1 MNRTSNTFVNFLV
14 IGYAF
19 VIILVALSAGI
30 FFNYEQ
36 KIATSFKTYTYN
48 SDFQKNVNNLF
59 NAATQRSILMVRMIN
74 TRDTFMIDDLQMQ
87 MHSHERAVNMN
98 LIKLESV
105 ATTKRQKELLALAR
119 KIMGQ
124 NKEYQDEVYNLIIDD
139 RRAIALRQLVD
150 VTLPTQRNVFE
161 ILNRLKV
168 DYESAATASQIE
180 FADLIADM
188 RNMILMVALP
198 IILSLLT
205 IALLSIRKLK
215 RFSKSQQELLE
226 NLENIVHN
234 RTQELLL
241 DRQLMH
247 NLNEAI
253 GIFDQN
259 DQLQITNKKL
269 SQLLTE
275 SAVKRHDTIW
285 QILADLFIN
294 LNMEDIRNQLQSHQS
309 WRGEAA
315 IKATSQ
321 KFVII
326 DIACIQDQNLPE
338 EYFSIIVTDIS
349 ELKHI
354 QNRLEFTANYDEVT
368 QLPNRHFFNKKVQ
381 NLIEQFPNTSFH
393 LFYMDLDDFKW
404 VNDHLGHA
412 AGDHFLKQVGSSFK
426 ENLSS
431 EQFLARLG
439 GDEFVVIIQENLE
452 PYQLGKLAAQL
463 LNSLKNVNKSHHA
476 EHEIGC
482 SIGIASYPS
491 HGHTAES
498 LLKCADYA
506 MYQAKKS
513 GRNQYCMFSH
523 QLNEELNYRHEL
535 EQNLRNAVKQK
546 GFEVHYQPQY
556 SLDGLKLVG
565 AEALVRW
572 NDKGRAISPDEF
584 IPLAENFGLINDIGE
599 FVFETAAKQLQAW
612 SKKPHE
618 LPRIAI
624 NASSTQLLA
633 GNFGHFVEKV
643 IEENKLSAKQID
655 IEVTESVMMKNIEKN
670 SSPDSNCLSLLQSKG
685 LEISIDDFGTGYSSL
700 SYIKHLNI
708 DRIKIDK
715 SFIDDIEFKR
725 EARFIVEAII
735 KMGHSLGLKVLAEGI
750 ETPNQLDI
758 LKQLDCDEG
767 QGFLFSKPLP
777 ADKFELKCLS

>member
-1 MNRTSNTFVNFLV
+1 M
-14 IGYAF
+14 
-19 VIILVALSAGI
+19 
-30 FFNYEQ
+30 
-36 KIATSFKTYTYN
+36 
-48 SDFQKNVNNLF
+48 
-59 NAATQRSILMVRMIN
+59 
-74 TRDTFMIDDLQMQ
+74 
-87 MHSHERAVNMN
+87 
-98 LIKLESV
+98 
-105 ATTKRQKELLALAR
+105 
-119 KIMGQ
+119 
-124 NKEYQDEVYNLIIDD
+124 
-139 RRAIALRQLVD
+139 
-150 VTLPTQRNVFE
+150 
-161 ILNRLKV
+161 
-168 DYESAATASQIE
+168 
-180 FADLIADM
+180 
-188 RNMILMVALP
+188 
-198 IILSLLT
+198 
-205 IALLSIRKLK
+205 
-215 RFSKSQQELLE
+215 
-226 NLENIVHN
+226 
-234 RTQELLL
+234 
-241 DRQLMH
+241 
-247 NLNEAI
+247 
-253 GIFDQN
+253 
-259 DQLQITNKKL
+259 
-269 SQLLTE
+269 
-275 SAVKRHDTIW
+275 
-285 QILADLFIN
+285 
-294 LNMEDIRNQLQSHQS
+294 
-309 WRGEAA
+309 
-315 IKATSQ
+315 
-321 KFVII
+321 
-326 DIACIQDQNLPE
+326 
-338 EYFSIIVTDIS
+338 
-349 ELKHI
+349 
-354 QNRLEFTANYDEVT
+354 EFTANYDEVT

-633 GNFGHFVEKV
+633 GNFGNFVEKV

-708 DRIKIDK
+708 DRIEIDK

-725 EARFIVEAII
+725 EARSIVEAII

-758 LKQLDCDEG
+758 LK
-767 QGFLFSKPLP
+767 
-777 ADKFELKCLS
+777 